1 MLNENW
7 SSYLVTDIIVTENL
21 TKNYGK
27 VKAVQ
32 NLNLNIH
39 SGEVFGFLGPNGAG
53 KTTTIRMLT
62 TLTKPT
68 SGRALVNGFDVVTQ
82 SNKVKQEFG
91 IAQQHMSLD
100 RDLNV
105 IENMELHARMHH
117 IGGAERKQ
125 RIEEL
130 LEFVGLTEYADRMVM
145 TLSGGLKKRAMIV
158 RALIHRPKILFLDE
172 PTVGLDAQTRRKIWE
187 LIRKLNRDGTSIFLT
202 THYIEE
208 AEALCNRVGVL
219 HQGKLV
225 TVGEPLE
232 LRKKLGLF
240 TVETLGA
247 DLGAQ
252 YNYFPDEQAAKKY
265 VQMLPQNLKTIIIRE
280 SNLEDVFVELTGQKV
295 SA

>member
-1 MLNENW
+1 MNE
-7 SSYLVTDIIVTENL
+7 IIVTENL
-21 TKNYGK
+21 TKEYGK
-27 VKAVQ
+27 IKAVQ

-53 KTTTIRMLT
+53 KTTTIRILT

-68 SGRALVNGFDVVTQ
+68 SGKALVNNFNVVTEAK
-82 SNKVKQEFG
+82 KVKREFG

-105 IENMELHARMHH
+105 IENMELHARLHH
-117 IGGAERKQ
+117 IEATERKK
-125 RIEEL
+125 RIQEL
-130 LEFVGLTEYADRMVM
+130 LDFVGLTEYADRMVM
-145 TLSGGLKKRAMIV
+145 TLSGGLKKRATIV

-187 LIRKLNRDGTSIFLT
+187 LIRKLNSDGTSIFLT

-208 AEALCNRVGVL
+208 AEALCNRVGIL

-225 TVGEPLE
+225 TVGAPLE
-232 LRKKLGLF
+232 LRKKLGMF
-240 TVETLGA
+240 VVETLDA
-247 DLGAQ
+247 ELGTQ
-252 YNYFPDEQAAKKY
+252 YKYFPDEKSAKKY
-265 VQMLPQNLKTIIIRE
+265 VQILSQNLKSIIIRE

-295 SA
+295 SQD

>member
-1 MLNENW
+1 M
-7 SSYLVTDIIVTENL
+7 SDIIVTENL

-53 KTTTIRMLT
+53 KTTTIHMLT

-158 RALIHRPKILFLDE
+158 RALVHRPKILFLDE

-232 LRKKLGLF
+232 LRKKLGMF
-240 TVETLGA
+240 TVETLCA

-295 SA
+295 SV